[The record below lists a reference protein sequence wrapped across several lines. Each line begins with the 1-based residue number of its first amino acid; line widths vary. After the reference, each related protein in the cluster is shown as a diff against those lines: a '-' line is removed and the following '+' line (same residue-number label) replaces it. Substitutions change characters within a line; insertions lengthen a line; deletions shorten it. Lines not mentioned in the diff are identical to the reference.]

1 MKQDNLLWTS
11 KCECGANTLPLVL
24 SISVLSSTYGK
35 EEEKEKE
42 GIWEWARGMGLTR
55 GWEI

>member
-1 MKQDNLLWTS
+1 MICYGQVNVNVVQTLCLWCCQS
-11 KCECGANTLPLVL
+11 LVL
-24 SISVLSSTYGK
+24 STYGK